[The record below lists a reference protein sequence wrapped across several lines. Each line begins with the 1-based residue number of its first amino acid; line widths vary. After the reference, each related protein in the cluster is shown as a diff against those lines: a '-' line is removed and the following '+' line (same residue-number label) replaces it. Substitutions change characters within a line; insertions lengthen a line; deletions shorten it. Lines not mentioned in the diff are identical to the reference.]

1 MIIKNKFFSFLTIVL
16 GITAFSAAA
25 FAQDASAGKADKN
38 KADKVF
44 KGERWG
50 DRRMGRG
57 FGPRWAM
64 RGGMRGMFLRQLDL
78 TDAQKTQIRAIREA
92 NKPDPAV
99 MMEMRELRKAKFEG
113 TITPAQEARLNAL
126 RDQQIAKMRSVRDQ
140 INAVLTAEQ
149 RAKIEERKQ
158 MMEQRFKERM
168 EKRKAEK
175 AAAPKVI

>member
-1 MIIKNKFFSFLTIVL
+1 MIIKSKFLSFLTIAL
-16 GITAFSAAA
+16 GIAVFSTAAI
-25 FAQDASAGKADKN
+25 AQDSTAGKTDKN
-38 KADKVF
+38 KADKVS
-44 KGERWG
+44 KGEGWG
-50 DRRMGRG
+50 GRKMGRG

-64 RGGMRGMFLRQLDL
+64 RGGMHGMFLRQLDL
-78 TDAQKTQIRAIREA
+78 TDAQKVQIKAIREA

-99 MMEMRELRKAKFEG
+99 VMEMHELRKAKFEG

-158 MMEQRFKERM
+158 MREQRFKERM
-168 EKRKAEK
+168 EKRKAEMTAK
-175 AAAPKVI
+175 PKVS